1 MFKPRPFL
9 TERLKALGVFSGIAI
24 GAVSGFELVI
34 TGGFDPITPSVVSE
48 APSEYDEETVMRAWH
63 YQPYVPT
70 AYVTEASQHLLE
82 PIDDVVFERLAGGPS
97 DRSGPEPAIVTAPD
111 DEELRAE
118 IERLYEE
125 TALMAQEIDREVR
138 SAAEAESANPEGVET
153 DDRQEGAP
161 DAKLEPDD
169 ELHRVEVQPLPPW
182 VTTYETASP
191 S

>member
-24 GAVSGFELVI
+24 GAVSGLELVV
-34 TGGFDPITPSVVSE
+34 TGGFDPITPSIVSN

-70 AYVTEASQHLLE
+70 SYVTEASQHLSE

-97 DRSGPEPAIVTAPD
+97 DRSSPEPAIVTAPD
-111 DEELRAE
+111 DDELRAE

-125 TALMAQEIDREVR
+125 TALMARDIEREMD
-138 SAAEAESANPEGVET
+138 SAAAVELDEEPAAIELQESVE
-153 DDRQEGAP
+153 P
-161 DAKLEPDD
+161 PLEPVDHQRAD
-169 ELHRVEVQPLPPW
+169 VQPLPPW